1 MSAPKLGFFELI
13 FFFKNKKMLKFHVL
27 ETFRIETFL
36 SKKSEKVEE
45 TGSSDENHYKS
56 VQEIQQSRK
65 W

>member
-1 MSAPKLGFFELI
+1 
-13 FFFKNKKMLKFHVL
+13 MLKIHVL

-36 SKKSEKVEE
+36 SKKRKIEE

>member
-1 MSAPKLGFFELI
+1 
-13 FFFKNKKMLKFHVL
+13 MLKTHVL